1 MKRMKQMKN
10 IILKYTVIILLMVSA
25 GACDFL
31 EVDPIG
37 RTSIPVLF
45 SDVDGIRAALP
56 GTYSTYYNYYDKEF
70 FKYPEVAGNM
80 LRLRS
85 VVGSNEDIMG
95 QYNFVS
101 NPDEETSAV
110 GNIWRYIYEALAN
123 ANNIIEYQPGLL
135 AEFPKQSNELNRIM
149 AEALFLRAL
158 GHFDLCRVYAQ
169 PYNYTDDASHL
180 GVPIVLEVPG
190 ADDNLRRNTVHEVYE
205 QIISDLESSLEYF
218 EGLTPR
224 EDYYASPN
232 ADNALLARVYLY
244 MEDWDNVIE
253 YATKVIDRIPLSYG
267 DDYIGMYNNLE
278 AGDENIFRL
287 NGTLKGSGLATFY
300 APHSPIAIPEDT
312 LINLFVDTMDIRLQL
327 LTEEG
332 GSPVCKK
339 YYITADVSEENK
351 HYDPFVLRCSEMY
364 LNRAEAYL
372 NKNMLSEAAADLK
385 AIIARGLQ
393 VDVSAIELS
402 ETYEDLA
409 LVIEQERAKE
419 LCFEGH
425 QLFDITRWEK
435 DLVRSASTNS
445 SVTRIEY
452 PSDLFVLP
460 ISQMEM
466 DTNPNMVQNP
476 SYN

>member
-1 MKRMKQMKN
+1 MKEIKN
-10 IILKYTVIILLMVSA
+10 IIIRYTTIILLVVFV

-56 GTYSTYYNYYDKEF
+56 GTYSTFYDYYEDEF

-80 LRLRS
+80 LRLTS
-85 VVGSNEDIMG
+85 VGSGANMLS
-95 QYNFVS
+95 QYNFTS
-101 NPDEETSAV
+101 DPGEETATV
-110 GNIWRYIYEALAN
+110 GYIWRFIYEALAN
-123 ANNIIEYQPGLL
+123 TNNIIKYQPGLL
-135 AEFPKQSNELNRIM
+135 AEFPGQKDELNRIM

-180 GVPIVLEVPG
+180 GVPIVLKVAS
-190 ADDNLRRNTVHEVYE
+190 ADDNLPRNTVKEVYE
-205 QIISDLESSLEYF
+205 QIIKDIENSLEYF

-224 EDYYASPN
+224 EDFYASPD

-244 MEDWDNVIE
+244 MEDWDKVIE

-267 DDYIGMYNNLE
+267 DDYLDMYNNLE

-287 NGTLKGSGLATFY
+287 NGTLKSSALKTFY
-300 APHSPIAIPEDT
+300 LPLSPIAVPADT
-312 LINLFVDTMDIRLQL
+312 LIGLFDNLNDIRLQL
-327 LTEEG
+327 LTQDD

-339 YYITADVSEENK
+339 YHVTADVAEEDE

-372 NKNMLSEAAADLK
+372 NKNMLSEAAADVK

-393 VDVSAIELS
+393 IDVSEVELS
-402 ETYEDLA
+402 LTYEELA
-409 LVIEQERAKE
+409 LAIEQERAKE

-425 QLFDITRWEK
+425 QFFDITRWKK

-445 SVTRIEY
+445 SVKRIAY

-460 ISQMEM
+460 IPQKEM